1 MTEKSIQAIRFH
13 QYGGPEELKYETI
26 QCPEP
31 LEGEVLIRVH
41 AAGVLPIDWKIR
53 QGLIKFPLALP
64 SIPGT
69 SLAGIIEKVGPGVT
83 TFEQGQAV
91 FGRSSKG
98 TYTEYTTAA
107 VDSLALIP
115 SSVSFKEA
123 ATISGGATTAWQAL
137 INESNVKAGDRV
149 LIHGAAGGVGQY
161 AVQFAKWKGAFV
173 IGTCGPANVDFI
185 RSLGADQVVDYTTT
199 SFDNAATE
207 LDIVLDT
214 IGGATLEKSWSL
226 VKQGGVLISLVALPS
241 QEKANASNIKALKPT
256 ALASSKDLERIVQL
270 ISEDKVKATI
280 AATFSLQDAGQAQA
294 LSQLGHGRGRIVLQI
309 VE

>member
-1 MTEKSIQAIRFH
+1 MTGKSIQAIRFY

-53 QGLIKFPLALP
+53 QGLFKFPLALP

-83 TFEQGQAV
+83 TFENGQAV

-115 SSVSFKEA
+115 SSVSFNEA
-123 ATISGGATTAWQAL
+123 ATISGGAATAWQAL

-241 QEKANASNIKALKPT
+241 QEKANASSIKALKPT

>member
-1 MTEKSIQAIRFH
+1 MTDKSIQAIRFH
-13 QYGGPEELKYETI
+13 QYGGPEELRYETI
-26 QCPEP
+26 PCLEP
-31 LEGEVLIRVH
+31 AEGEVLIRVH

-53 QGLIKFPLALP
+53 QGLIKFPITFP

-69 SLAGIIEKVGPGVT
+69 ALAGVVEKVGPGVT
-83 TFEQGQAV
+83 EFQQGQAV

-98 TYTEYTTAA
+98 TYTEYTTA
-107 VDSLALIP
+107 VVSSLALIP
-115 SSVSFKEA
+115 RAVSFNEA

-137 INESNVKAGDRV
+137 INESNIKAGDRV

-173 IGTCGPANVDFI
+173 FGTCGSANVDFVQ
-185 RSLGADQVVDYTTT
+185 SLGVDQVIDYTTT
-199 SFDNAATE
+199 AFEDVAVE

-226 VKQGGVLISLVALPS
+226 VKQGGILISLVMPPS
-241 QEKANASNIKALKPT
+241 QEKANASGIKAIKPT
-256 ALASSKDLERIVQL
+256 ALASSKDLEQIVQL
-270 ISEDKVKATI
+270 IAENKVKATI
-280 AATFSLQDAGQAQA
+280 AATYSLQDAGQAHA

-309 VE
+309 VD